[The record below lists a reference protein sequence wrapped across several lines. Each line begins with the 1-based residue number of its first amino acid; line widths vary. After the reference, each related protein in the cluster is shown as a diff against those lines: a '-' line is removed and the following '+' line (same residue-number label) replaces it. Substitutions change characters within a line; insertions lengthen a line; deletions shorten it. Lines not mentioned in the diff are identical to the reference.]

1 MSWEREGEKTSLLDI
16 ELLAWCG
23 NPCLIGVKVDL
34 LIPADR
40 YMLYVCILNRNR
52 KPQR

>member
-1 MSWEREGEKTSLLDI
+1 MEEGEGTSLDI

-23 NPCLIGVKVDL
+23 NPRLIGVKVDL

-40 YMLYVCILNRNR
+40 YTMHVCIPERNR
-52 KPQR
+52 KPLGEKR